1 MPWIICLQVL
11 PIKLHIVMATAT
23 DQETRKKEST
33 SVSLRAAT
41 PSNDSQRAQ
50 SISYRGAANLLRTA
64 SVPDVVGQSPKA
76 AYSSITIAARKVPQ
90 AGSSLQGPVYPS
102 CPTRPVRAITPPQ
115 PLERRALST
124 PRCTRRFSNSQPDLC
139 RQNPTVVRTNE
150 LRQSYPTADGFAMRE
165 PGKRK
170 VQPLQHRHSYTEGN
184 SNQSLIS
191 DSFLPLSSQPS
202 YRSCVHL
209 EVPLR
214 STSSVVFLDK
224 SLSISLVDLSGR
236 RAAQPTLYR
245 STLSVHLSVPSCHR
259 SSTDN
264 KPAKT
269 DESYGRPKAAMV
281 GRNKFNGRKSGLG
294 HCRGALSK
302 QWGHKVEQI
311 APAHGVNSRADDPD
325 THCHGATLGFL
336 SFKGPSP
343 SNTELYSSHQQ
354 AASISFF
361 PPQEAL
367 ELFRPDF
374 ISRSQGRVRRLEQ
387 RYANSLA
394 CASHPWTANTIFPTS
409 LRLPEFAFCVCR
421 IYNKLPEVTK
431 KKEEEKKRAV
441 SQTNRLRAELF
452 KKVEL
457 LLLGHFLL
465 VQQSVQKITRTE
477 WLLED
482 LYESTNV

>member
-1 MPWIICLQVL
+1 
-11 PIKLHIVMATAT
+11 
-23 DQETRKKEST
+23 
-33 SVSLRAAT
+33 
-41 PSNDSQRAQ
+41 
-50 SISYRGAANLLRTA
+50 
-64 SVPDVVGQSPKA
+64 
-76 AYSSITIAARKVPQ
+76 
-90 AGSSLQGPVYPS
+90 
-102 CPTRPVRAITPPQ
+102 
-115 PLERRALST
+115 
-124 PRCTRRFSNSQPDLC
+124 
-139 RQNPTVVRTNE
+139 
-150 LRQSYPTADGFAMRE
+150 MRE

-343 SNTELYSSHQQ
+343 SNTEAGKQKGNADEAVCPTQSNFRHRHRAFNIGPVDSRTCQRQAWSDKKVEQQERSSSREAHKVPALYKHKTCYYHSRLMAESQDGT
-354 AASISFF
+354 SKTLSLK
-361 PPQEAL
+361 EAL

-387 RYANSLA
+387 RARRRRALQDPNPDLVQGLGEDRGERRRNCTTPDPLSDNLFKPRER
-394 CASHPWTANTIFPTS
+394 SIS
-409 LRLPEFAFCVCR
+409 GKEMQLRSRR

-452 KKVEL
+452 KK
-457 LLLGHFLL
+457 
-465 VQQSVQKITRTE
+465 R
-477 WLLED
+477 LLEQI
-482 LYESTNV
+482 LQR